1 MKNKR
6 RVRIIL
12 LVVILV
18 GIASFGAWCYLRPT
32 LAASNSFT
40 ASGTIEATSVR
51 LSPEISGV
59 VTELNSAEGQEVKA
73 GQVLA
78 KINDATAQTQYAQT
92 KAALESAQ
100 ESLAL
105 AQANYALV
113 SANNTAEQRQSAI
126 SAAELEVVNAKQAL
140 QALTDNAPLTIANLQ
155 HEIAAAAKAAG

>member
-18 GIASFGAWCYLRPT
+18 GIASFGAWRYLRPT
-32 LAASNSFT
+32 LAASNAFT

-51 LSPEISGV
+51 LSPEVSGV

-100 ESLAL
+100 ENLAL

-126 SAAELEVVNAKQAL
+126 SAADAGSGQRQAS
-140 QALTDNAPLTIANLQ
+140 
-155 HEIAAAAKAAG
+155 AAGADRQCPVDRRQPAARDCCGGEGAG